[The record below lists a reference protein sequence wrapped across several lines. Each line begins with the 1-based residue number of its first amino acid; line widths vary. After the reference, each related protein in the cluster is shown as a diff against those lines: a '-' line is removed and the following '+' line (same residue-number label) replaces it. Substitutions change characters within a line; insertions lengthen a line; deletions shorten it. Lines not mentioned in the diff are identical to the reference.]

1 MASRRPLHTVDA
13 APSSEGAHFAALV
26 RLLFVDSAA
35 LHVLVLVAKSFLHVC
50 VCVCVCV
57 CVRVCEPESSSLAV
71 RPRRLRQRQRTGRRR
86 RRRSHRRRRRRPA
99 VVSLRRR
106 RRPAA
111 AATTTTTTTTT
122 TTAAAATTTAG
133 RVPVES
139 GRTPQSDAP
148 DSAAAAV
155 ALRRHVPAASAAARS
170 GRSHGQSQ
178 YRPGQ
183 KRFVLSP
190 TAWFYYPQK
199 EPKKRTQKRKKN
211 AFHSR
216 RFYDRPTSIN
226 RLNRAKCFFKREVH
240 RIRGSGGA
248 CARTGSLLIGFWNC
262 FFCDGVHD
270 RPVSIN

>member
-13 APSSEGAHFAALV
+13 APSSEGAHFAALF

-99 VVSLRRR
+99 AVSLRRR

-111 AATTTTTTTTT
+111 AATTTTTTT
-122 TTAAAATTTAG
+122 AAAATTTTTAG

-199 EPKKRTQKRKKN
+199 EPKKRTQKRKKT
-211 AFHSR
+211 
-216 RFYDRPTSIN
+216 RFIVVDFTTAPPASI
-226 RLNRAKCFFKREVH
+226 
-240 RIRGSGGA
+240 
-248 CARTGSLLIGFWNC
+248 
-262 FFCDGVHD
+262 D
-270 RPVSIN
+270 